1 MKTTANRTTRDMSLK
16 TVIIAVLLT
25 VSLGVGTAPVYAD
38 QGIAWQS
45 LSQDEQTVLRKHQRD
60 WPNKSRQEQTHLLQ
74 GARKYLALPPEKRK
88 AVENKRDQYRDMSP
102 EEREQL
108 RKQYSKQ
115 KKYR

>member
-1 MKTTANRTTRDMSLK
+1 MKLK
-16 TVIIAVLLT
+16 TAIVAALLAI
-25 VSLGVGTAPVYAD
+25 SLGTGTAPAYAD

-45 LSQDEQTVLRKHQRD
+45 LNQDEQTVLRKHQRD
-60 WPNKSRQEQTHLLQ
+60 WPNKSRQEQARLLQ

-88 AVENKRDQYRDMSP
+88 AVENKRDQYRNMSP

-108 RKQYSKQ
+108 RKKYSKQ